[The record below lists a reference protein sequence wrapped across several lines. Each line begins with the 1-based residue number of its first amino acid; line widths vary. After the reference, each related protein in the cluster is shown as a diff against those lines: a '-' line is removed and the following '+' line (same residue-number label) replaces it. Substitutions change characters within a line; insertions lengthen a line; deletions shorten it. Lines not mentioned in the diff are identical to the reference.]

1 MDERRHFNPAF
12 GEVVWLLARGPQD
25 LPRFG
30 KGRKDS
36 RRRSN
41 GRYCMTYYKPDWDD
55 QIAAAGTAALTT
67 P

>member
-12 GEVVWLLARGPQD
+12 GEGVWRLLRGPQD
-25 LPRFG
+25 RARLS

-41 GRYCMTYYKPDWDD
+41 GRYCMTYYKPDWDG
-55 QIAAAGTAALTT
+55 QTAAAGITALTT

>member
-12 GEVVWLLARGPQD
+12 GEVVWGLPRGPQD
-25 LPRFG
+25 RARLS

-36 RRRSN
+36 RLRSN
-41 GRYCMTYYKPDWDD
+41 GRYCMTYCKPDWDD